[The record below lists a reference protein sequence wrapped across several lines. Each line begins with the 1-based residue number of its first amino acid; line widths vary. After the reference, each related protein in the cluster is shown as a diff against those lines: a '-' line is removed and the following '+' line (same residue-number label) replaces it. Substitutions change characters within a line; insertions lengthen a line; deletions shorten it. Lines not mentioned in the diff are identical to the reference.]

1 MKVLG
6 IIGRS
11 DLNWVHDGSAALVV
25 DNEIVYSLEQER
37 LTRKRYAE
45 GQGAVDVTKAALDQA
60 GLTLSDIDYIA
71 YGWHVDLQSGSQVT
85 DNIIASDELTHVL
98 LPPDQFDYDSPP
110 PIHFVQHHYTHAAST
125 YYTSGFDSAAVLV
138 IDGTGEGESISLYH
152 AKGNEIE
159 LLESYPAD
167 FSLGEFY
174 SAAAMTAGLGGT
186 KGLSG
191 LSGPGKLM
199 GLAPFGQVRQ
209 EIDFNFDAESG
220 QFSLP
225 AKVQSAIDQLSRK
238 TLASDMGK
246 NWFDYFG
253 SEHYPFAQKGQHL
266 TENYLSV
273 PQIAHLPEEHIAHY
287 VDLAATVQNTL
298 ERVGRSLVER
308 AKKLTGESNLVLSGG
323 VALNCTMNAY
333 LSQQKIFDN
342 LYVFPAA
349 NDAGASMGAA
359 LAVSYAMDPPAKPKP
374 RLLAPAFG
382 DAYADDVIAA
392 AIDTSGLSAEKLPA
406 DELAERVAED
416 LANHNVVAWF
426 RGKDEFG
433 PRALGRRSF
442 LANPGAREMLATMN
456 TIKDREH
463 WRPLA
468 PSILAEEA
476 ETVLSGSME
485 PGLHRYMLGVAT
497 IRPEWRQKLP
507 ALVHV
512 DYTCRPHFVEREHDG
527 AYWEM
532 INAFYQKTGI
542 PLVCNTSLNVGGQP
556 LVHTPTEVLELFV
569 SEEGVNTLVI
579 ENYYLTKQ
587 K

>member
-11 DLNWVHDGSAALVV
+11 DLGWVHDGSAALVV

-45 GQGAVDVTKAALDQA
+45 GQGAVEVTKATLDQA

-71 YGWHVDLQSGSQVT
+71 YGWHADLQSSTKVNE
-85 DNIIASDELTHVL
+85 NIVASDELTSIL
-98 LPPDQFDYDSPP
+98 LPPDQFDYDVPP
-110 PIHFVQHHYTHAAST
+110 PVHFVQHHYTHAAST
-125 YYTSGFDSAAVLV
+125 FFTSGFSSAAVLV

-159 LLESYPAD
+159 LIESYPAD

-174 SAAAMTAGLGGT
+174 SAAGMTAGLGGK

-199 GLAPFGQVRQ
+199 GLAPFGQARQ
-209 EIDFNFDAESG
+209 EIDFNFDAETG
-220 QFSLP
+220 LFTLP
-225 AKVQSAIDQLSRK
+225 SSVQQSIDKLSRK

-246 NWFDYFG
+246 SWFEYFG
-253 SEHYPFAQKGQHL
+253 NEHYPFAQKGQHL
-266 TENYLSV
+266 TEEYLSV
-273 PQIAHLPEEHIAHY
+273 PQVAHLPDEHIAHY
-287 VDLAATVQNTL
+287 VDLAATVQQTL
-298 ERVGRSLVER
+298 ERVSRSLVER
-308 AKKLTGESNLVLSGG
+308 AKKLTGEKNLVLSGG

-349 NDAGASMGAA
+349 NDAGSSMGAA

-382 DAYADDVIAA
+382 DEYNDEEIAA
-392 AIDTSGLSAEKLPA
+392 AIDKHGLTAVKLETE
-406 DELAERVAED
+406 ELAERVAED

-442 LANPGAREMLATMN
+442 LANPGDREMLTLMN
-456 TIKDREH
+456 DIKSREH

-468 PSILAEEA
+468 PSILEEEA
-476 ETVLSGSME
+476 ENVLSGSME
-485 PGLHRYMLGVAT
+485 PGLHRFMLGVAT

-512 DYTCRPHFVEREHDG
+512 DYTCRPHFVQREHDG
-527 AYWEM
+527 AYWEL

-556 LVHTPTEVLELFV
+556 LVHTPSEVLDLFT
-569 SEEGVNTLVI
+569 SEKDVNTLVI